1 MAKNPDSQEVGPW
14 TNPWETHTNDA
25 STVGFTIREINK
37 PSSDGQLFTRSLPPD
52 TFQPV
57 AIGRSAQVPRESESK
72 DSQSSRL
79 GVQALGIVAAL
90 CVVGVIWIAI
100 SEPAK
105 STTKP
110 RPPSHKHQQPPSLN
124 QPPCQPRPRRSCPDL
139 AGYRFSD
146 GQRSGG
152 VMD

>member
-105 STTKP
+105 STTKTTTP
-110 RPPSHKHQQPPSLN
+110 VAQAPTTTKPESAPLPAPPQTLV
-124 QPPCQPRPRRSCPDL
+124 PRPRWLPI
-139 AGYRFSD
+139 
-146 GQRSGG
+146 Q
-152 VMD
+152 